1 MPKHTDKKT
10 FLIAQSLA
18 LHITHYYEIEARTMG
33 EAIAMIEIDPRVIP
47 FDSEMEDATV
57 LGYEEAEKN
66 YDS

>member
-1 MPKHTDKKT
+1 VPKHTDKKT

-33 EAIAMIEIDPRVIP
+33 EAIAMIEIDPRVVP
-47 FDSEMEDATV
+47 FDTEMEDATV
-57 LGYEEAEKN
+57 LGYEEAEKK